1 MTFDNR
7 YPKVPVPGVTSIPM
21 PSHDASQP
29 EQVQAFANS
38 YFVNNLFVELI
49 TENQDLTITLDESN
63 TGFELTTSSINYA
76 LLGIKKFY
84 GPDLPVTIDAK
95 VTKIEDFHV
104 READETMEAKTTVNL
119 KFYVHTAD
127 KVDLAVDLD
136 VIRVLTNFTVII
148 DEMTLSG
155 KVMNLNVEDL
165 EANFC
170 SYGTVHV
177 ELIRGLIDDLLD
189 DKTDVVETLNE
200 YLAKNI
206 VFSVPDQ
213 FGGVFKMSDLTLQYH
228 DDYVFIGAT
237 PTFVPPAAGQEV
249 DLFPTVTDD
258 AYRWTPVDDIK
269 EKIQEVADEFAEQDL
284 SKEIEE
290 VKEVVNIVEKGFSG
304 LDNIVSIIRRHHLEE
319 SAQA

>member
-21 PSHDASQP
+21 PSYDASQT
-29 EQVQAFANS
+29 EKVQAFANS
-38 YFVNNLFVELI
+38 YFVNNLFQELI
-49 TENQDLTITLDESN
+49 TENQDLTVTLDKTN
-63 TGFELTTSSINYA
+63 MGFELTTTSINYA

-84 GPDLPVTIDAK
+84 GPDLPVSIDVK
-95 VTKIEDFHV
+95 ITKIEDFHV
-104 READETMEAKTTVNL
+104 READETMQAKTTANL
-119 KFYVHTAD
+119 KLYVHTAD

-155 KVMNLNVEDL
+155 KVSNLNVEDL

-177 ELIRGLIDDLLD
+177 DLLRKLIDDLLN
-189 DKTDVVETLNE
+189 DKTDVIETLNA

-206 VFSVPDQ
+206 VFAVPDS

-228 DDYVFIGAT
+228 DDYLFIGAT
-237 PTFVPPAAGQEV
+237 PTFIAPAAGEKV
-249 DLFPTVTDD
+249 DLFPTVTDE
-258 AYRWTPVDDIK
+258 AYRWTPVDRI
-269 EKIQEVADEFAEQDL
+269 EETIQ
-284 SKEIEE
+284 E
-290 VKEVVNIVEKGFSG
+290 VKEVVNIVEQGFSG

-319 SAQA
+319 AVQA